1 MDTPGLRKL
10 TSWSILPE
18 DLPHLFP
25 EIRALIGTCRFR
37 DCAHLDEPGCAVQ
50 MARDA
55 GDMAPRRYRSYVL
68 FYHELSSQ
76 NLAPWEQA

>member
-10 TSWSILPE
+10 TSWSILAE

-25 EIRALIGTCRFR
+25 EIRALIGKCRFR

-50 MARDA
+50 MALDA